1 MTNYFR
7 RNRKSSVLSHIL
19 TPKETNL
26 TPPMPTCPTQIANNK
41 TSEADPKPAPLCLH
55 MVIRLQLN
63 LQNIRIATTSE

>member
-26 TPPMPTCPTQIANNK
+26 IPPLPLTQQIANK
-41 TSEADPKPAPLCLH
+41 SP
-55 MVIRLQLN
+55 
-63 LQNIRIATTSE
+63 TTKQVRQTQSLPHSAFIWLSDYN